1 LAQKAQQKKPQ
12 STLRSSTIKMRK
24 SLAYF
29 SAMSILLTA
38 SASFAVTV
46 SGTVTNK
53 TNGKPS
59 AGDAVDL
66 VDVQA
71 GMANVAHATTDANG
85 RYSFNSPAAGAY
97 LVRVNHQGGSYFIA
111 APQGGGPGDVS
122 VYDVA
127 AKVDGVSIDADM
139 YLIEAASGIL
149 RVHER
154 YLIRNTSLPPRA
166 QFSNN
171 PFEIVL
177 PSGAEVDSASATRP
191 GGLGTNTRLV
201 PLNQKGHYTFN
212 VPIQPDQGEKE
223 TLFEV
228 MYHIAYNG
236 KFTFSPQLLMPADNL
251 VVYAAKGISF
261 KAGSGASFE
270 TRQEDPRVD
279 TWVTKNIR
287 PGQSISFSISG
298 EGQMPAQ
305 SASGDRPSMGA
316 VEPSSGP
323 GGGIGAP
330 IGTPDPL
337 TKYKWWILSFL
348 TILLIAAATFMLR
361 KRAET
366 LPATSTEAHIQPTQA
381 RTPTPKQS
389 APISTGT
396 AGIPAPVASVNHS
409 ALLAILKDEL
419 FAIESE
425 RLSGSLSESEYTQ
438 IKSGLEAV
446 LKRALTRSI

>member
-1 LAQKAQQKKPQ
+1 
-12 STLRSSTIKMRK
+12 MRK
-24 SLAYF
+24 TLAYLSTF
-29 SAMSILLTA
+29 SIFFTA
-38 SASFAVTV
+38 TAGFAANVT
-46 SGTVTNK
+46 GTVTNK

-71 GMANVAHATTDANG
+71 GMADVAHATTDANG
-85 RYSFNSPAAGAY
+85 RYSLNSPGAGAY
-97 LVRVNHQGGSYFIA
+97 LVRVNHQGGTYFIA
-111 APQGGGPGDVS
+111 APQGGRSGDVI

-166 QFSNN
+166 QFSSNT
-171 PFEIVL
+171 FEIVL
-177 PSGAEVDSASATRP
+177 PSGAELDTASATRP

-201 PLNQKGHYTFN
+201 PLSQKGHYTFN
-212 VPIQPDQGEKE
+212 VPIQPDKGEKE

-228 MYHIAYNG
+228 MYHLAYNG
-236 KFTFSPQLLMPADNL
+236 KFTFSPQLMMPADNL
-251 VVYAAKGISF
+251 VVYAAKGIDF
-261 KAGSGASFE
+261 KSGSGANFE

-279 TWVTKNIR
+279 TWVAKNIK
-287 PGQSISFSISG
+287 PGQQVSFTISG

-305 SASGDRPSMGA
+305 SASGNRPSMGDEA
-316 VEPSSGP
+316 GNGP

-337 TKYKWWILSFL
+337 TKYKWWILSVL
-348 TILLIAAATFMLR
+348 AILLVAAAAFLLR
-361 KRAET
+361 RKAGT
-366 LPATSTEAHIQPTQA
+366 LPPDDTNAHVPASETSRPISKSIGVAATAGTTLKAA
-381 RTPTPKQS
+381 PTP
-389 APISTGT
+389 A
-396 AGIPAPVASVNHS
+396 VHS
-409 ALLAILKDEL
+409 DLLAILKDEL

-425 RLSGSLSESEYTQ
+425 RLSGTLSETEYLQ
-438 IKSGLEAV
+438 IKAGLEAV
-446 LKRALTRSI
+446 LKRTLARGK

>member
-1 LAQKAQQKKPQ
+1 M
-12 STLRSSTIKMRK
+12 LRSSTIKMRK
-24 SLAYF
+24 SLAYL
-29 SAMSILLTA
+29 SAISMLFTA
-38 SASFAVTV
+38 TATFAASVT
-46 SGTVTNK
+46 GTVTNK

-71 GMANVAHATTDANG
+71 GMADIAHATTDANG
-85 RYSFNSPAAGAY
+85 RYSLNSPGAGAY
-97 LVRVNHQGGSYFIA
+97 LIRVNHQGGTYFIA
-111 APQGGGPGDVS
+111 APQGGGSGDVS

-166 QFSNN
+166 QFSSNT
-171 PFEIVL
+171 FEVVL
-177 PSGAEVDSASATRP
+177 PSGAELDTASATRP

-201 PLNQKGHYTFN
+201 PLSQKGHYTFN

-236 KFTFSPQLLMPADNL
+236 KFTFSPQLTMPADNL
-251 VVYAAKGISF
+251 VVYAAKGIDF

-270 TRQEDPRVD
+270 TRQEDPRVN
-279 TWVTKNIR
+279 TWVAKNIKA
-287 PGQSISFSISG
+287 GQPVSFTVSG

-305 SASGDRPSMGA
+305 AAGGDRPSMGGSETGNA
-316 VEPSSGP
+316 P

-337 TKYKWWILSFL
+337 TKYKWWILSVL
-348 TILLIAAATFMLR
+348 TILLVAAAAFMLH
-361 KRAET
+361 KKAET
-366 LPATSTEAHIQPTQA
+366 LPSGSEQPHADPPEASRPPLQA
-381 RTPTPKQS
+381 RGAATNAATAA
-389 APISTGT
+389 APGAAAAP
-396 AGIPAPVASVNHS
+396 AGHPAM
-409 ALLAILKDEL
+409 LTILKDEL

-425 RLSGSLSESEYTQ
+425 RLSGTLSEAEYLQ
-438 IKSGLEAV
+438 IKAGLEAV
-446 LKRALTRSI
+446 LKRALARRR

>member
-1 LAQKAQQKKPQ
+1 
-12 STLRSSTIKMRK
+12 MRK
-24 SLAYF
+24 TLAYLSAF
-29 SAMSILLTA
+29 SVLFTA
-38 SASFAVTV
+38 TASFAANVT
-46 SGTVTNK
+46 GTVTNK

-71 GMANVAHATTDANG
+71 GMADVAHATTDASG
-85 RYSFNSPAAGAY
+85 HYSLNSPGTGAY
-97 LVRVNHQGGSYFIA
+97 LIRVNHQGGTYFIA
-111 APQGGGPGDVS
+111 APQGAGSGDVS

-166 QFSNN
+166 QFSSNT
-171 PFEIVL
+171 FEIVL
-177 PSGAEVDSASATRP
+177 PSGAELDTASATRP

-201 PLNQKGHYTFN
+201 PLSQKGHYTFN

-236 KFTFSPQLLMPADNL
+236 KFTFSPQLMMPADNL
-251 VVYAAKGISF
+251 VVYAAKGIEF
-261 KAGSGASFE
+261 KAGSGANFE

-279 TWVTKNIR
+279 TWVARNIK
-287 PGQSISFSISG
+287 PGQKVSFTISG

-305 SASGDRPSMGA
+305 QAGGDRPSMGA
-316 VEPSSGP
+316 MGGSDAGSGP

-337 TKYKWWILSFL
+337 TKYKWWILSVL
-348 TILLIAAATFMLR
+348 AILLVAAAAFMLR
-361 KRAET
+361 RKAET
-366 LPATSTEAHIQPTQA
+366 LPASGADAQVPVPEVPRPVSQSGNVTATVGAASRPASTP
-381 RTPTPKQS
+381 P
-389 APISTGT
+389 G
-396 AGIPAPVASVNHS
+396 HS
-409 ALLAILKDEL
+409 ALLTILKDEL

-425 RLSGSLSESEYTQ
+425 RLSGTLSEAEYLQ
-438 IKSGLEAV
+438 VKAGLEAV
-446 LKRALTRSI
+446 LKRALARGK